1 MLVNSTLLQ
10 NTLSS
15 FSPFLIKRKSL
26 INTFIHRMSQ
36 LHILHDFKEIKSFI
50 ITSYSSTL
58 QFEIKEISIRVGWLA
73 FYPFLIIHSDSENT
87 FIDFYP
93 KFALICQFLICIFIS
108 TVYLLDLAYLNKN
121 TFWILF

>member
-1 MLVNSTLLQ
+1 
-10 NTLSS
+10 
-15 FSPFLIKRKSL
+15 
-26 INTFIHRMSQ
+26 MSQ
-36 LHILHDFKEIKSFI
+36 LHILHDFKEIKIFI

-58 QFEIKEISIRVGWLA
+58 HFEIKEISIKVGWLA
-73 FYPFLIIHSDSENT
+73 FYLFLIMHSDSENP